1 MKFLSF
7 AACLQFNVAFWI
19 ENIHYEIHETTYK
32 SMPVLETITGNRAKT
47 ACVTKCSHMEQCSG
61 SKFEGTSIDTA
72 STCKLIGYKT
82 LDIANQQMDINN
94 VFFKSDFQLCPDGFI
109 QILTSC
115 YKFISDDNNHE
126 GKIHLLGK
134 NITGPTHAKW
144 AFLHSFIVGLLCN

>member
-1 MKFLSF
+1 MSPN
-7 AACLQFNVAFWI
+7 AHIRN
-19 ENIHYEIHETTYK
+19 N
-32 SMPVLETITGNRAKT
+32 VLESNL
-47 ACVTKCSHMEQCSG
+47 E
-61 SKFEGTSIDTA
+61 ETSIDTA
-72 STCKLIGYKT
+72 STCTLIGYKT

-94 VFFKSDFQLCPDGFI
+94 AFFKSNFQLCPDGLI
-109 QILTSC
+109 QILNSC